1 MINAIEVML
10 PQVPND
16 RCRTCG
22 MNRAPGPTARFTEF
36 LDRYAPRTDQSEPS
50 RRELYR
56 ARSKATHGHALLL
69 SDIPRAWGGLEPA
82 EWQELEQVR
91 MARQLAQ
98 VAIINWLREI
108 QPEPPSARAASLKT
122 PR

>member
-1 MINAIEVML
+1 VINAIEVML

-36 LDRYAPRTDQSEPS
+36 LDRYAPRTEQSEPS